1 MVIKIHNN
9 FFLFYKNI
17 LDSIINRKEYSLDG
31 NLRVFSIIFNIILK
45 INEYIVFLER
55 YSRQKL
61 GQWQASTFVSF
72 ELI

>member
-45 INEYIVFLER
+45 INEYSVLLER

>member
-31 NLRVFSIIFNIILK
+31 NLRVFSIILK